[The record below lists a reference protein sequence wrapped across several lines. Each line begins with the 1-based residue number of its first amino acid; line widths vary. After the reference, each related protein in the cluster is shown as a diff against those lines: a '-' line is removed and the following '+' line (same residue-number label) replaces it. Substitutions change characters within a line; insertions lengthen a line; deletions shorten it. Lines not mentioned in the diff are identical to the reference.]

1 MVNFKEM
8 LKISFE
14 AVLVN
19 YCMITQRVQLYLEMT
34 HPKLLKHFPRFE
46 ICYENVCFMLTATLN
61 VKNRNESPIKLNW
74 NVFDLAKVN
83 ISVQ

>member
-46 ICYENVCFMLTATLN
+46 HNLKFYKYAIVLKFLTTT
-61 VKNRNESPIKLNW
+61 
-74 NVFDLAKVN
+74 
-83 ISVQ
+83 

>member
-14 AVLVN
+14 AILVN

-34 HPKLLKHFPRFE
+34 HPKLLKQYNYQEF
-46 ICYENVCFMLTATLN
+46 LQ
-61 VKNRNESPIKLNW
+61 
-74 NVFDLAKVN
+74 KVLGQFKIDFSL
-83 ISVQ
+83 ISS